1 MFVDS
6 GDMDATSVIK
16 ILESHD
22 ISAGECA
29 GYSAAAGDIG
39 TAINA
44 ALCGEDGKVCYCCI
58 LALFDF

>member
-1 MFVDS
+1 M
-6 GDMDATSVIK
+6 IK

-44 ALCGEDGKVCYCCI
+44 ALCGEDGRVRYCRI
-58 LALFDF
+58 LVLVDL